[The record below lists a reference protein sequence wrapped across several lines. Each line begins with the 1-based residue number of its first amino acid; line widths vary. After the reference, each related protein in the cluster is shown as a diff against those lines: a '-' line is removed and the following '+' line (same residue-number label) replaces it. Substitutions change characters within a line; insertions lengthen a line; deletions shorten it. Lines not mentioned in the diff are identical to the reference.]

1 MLENQMVTSM
11 TSGAV
16 EFFFPAGT
24 TAAMVTADQALAM
37 PLLTPTLT
45 STADNTVS
53 IFLVGD
59 EVYNWLKEENEKVLL
74 FGSLYQAF
82 DYLDEM
88 ESAQKYKQK
97 FMEEIEQL
105 NREEMMRKSSGG
117 NTQMHYNGFGLI

>member
-1 MLENQMVTSM
+1 MSATQTEAFYN
-11 TSGAV
+11 AR
-16 EFFFPAGT
+16 
-24 TAAMVTADQALAM
+24 AA
-37 PLLTPTLT
+37 
-45 STADNTVS
+45 NW
-53 IFLVGD
+53 VGD

-74 FGSLYQAF
+74 FGALYQAF

-97 FMEEIEQL
+97 FIEEIEQL